1 MDSILGEGV
10 NDRQSPETSA
20 GAVGLVLYV
29 QRGRGVHRSSVP
41 SLQHC
46 KGALELCVHLVR
58 PPMGDAASC
67 VGTLG
72 MLVWL
77 SL

>member
-1 MDSILGEGV
+1 MDNILGEGV
-10 NDRQSPETSA
+10 NDRQSPETSV
-20 GAVGLVLYV
+20 GAAGLVLYV
-29 QRGRGVHRSSVP
+29 HRGRGVHRPSVS

-58 PPMGDAASC
+58 PPMGDAVSC
-67 VGTLG
+67 GGTLG
-72 MLVWL
+72 MLVLL